1 MLAIRLIRDKYDAQR
16 YQVSPVSRSEYLYAF
31 APTQNFQEIEN
42 SISNAYLSKVL
53 PAKTPQ
59 SLFRL
64 FATNLHNES
73 CQGCAAPK
81 ATLTGLIMQILYF
94 KRNKD

>member
-1 MLAIRLIRDKYDAQR
+1 MNSPRF
-16 YQVSPVSRSEYLYAF
+16 QVSPGSRSEYLYAF

-64 FATNLHNES
+64 FAEYS
-73 CQGCAAPK
+73 CAAGSSSIIRFYSWNY
-81 ATLTGLIMQILYF
+81 TETIV
-94 KRNKD
+94 

>member
-1 MLAIRLIRDKYDAQR
+1 MPGR
-16 YQVSPVSRSEYLYAF
+16 RSGYLYAF
-31 APTQNFQEIEN
+31 ALVQDSQEIEN
-42 SISNAYLSKVL
+42 KILHIYSSEVL